1 MSRSGARSA
10 TPGISSQINPR
21 SPLALSRTGSP
32 AGREDS
38 PPHAKSVPDKVHLPR
53 RATRPLRSVL
63 EDLDLSKRTEQR
75 LSRYFG
81 PKPVGGTA
89 GKEKRSSA
97 DEEPMFPSSSPK
109 PEVQHRA
116 RRRLVRS
123 TEPDFEVSARQRASW
138 EGALRRRH
146 RFCESI
152 LRDEAKEQMIA
163 KYRKDLAAM
172 DQAHLDSPVSRMLL
186 SRGSSGGLQG
196 QKAFRS
202 SRSLNELDAKNHQT
216 AKPPDPDLND
226 WSNGQLVPGVA
237 WRRQR
242 QIQLAAL
249 LEARRDA
256 DKRQRGIW
264 RERDDSEDDNK
275 DDEGADAQATAD
287 NEASSSGKGR
297 GSLLATIDLVA
308 SGLHNAGFEDL
319 SEQELARR
327 IPPEINAYEDLF
339 KKILHSAEILVSLGA
354 EPVKWEASTFRNGS
368 IMAAQDRVDVH
379 HREAA
384 LHGALAEKAAEE
396 QRQRRR
402 ANQRQ
407 ADALR
412 VFKMEDRI
420 SDISGRVALG
430 AKSRTREV

>member
-1 MSRSGARSA
+1 
-10 TPGISSQINPR
+10 
-21 SPLALSRTGSP
+21 
-32 AGREDS
+32 
-38 PPHAKSVPDKVHLPR
+38 
-53 RATRPLRSVL
+53 
-63 EDLDLSKRTEQR
+63 
-75 LSRYFG
+75 
-81 PKPVGGTA
+81 
-89 GKEKRSSA
+89 
-97 DEEPMFPSSSPK
+97 
-109 PEVQHRA
+109 
-116 RRRLVRS
+116 
-123 TEPDFEVSARQRASW
+123 
-138 EGALRRRH
+138 
-146 RFCESI
+146 
-152 LRDEAKEQMIA
+152 
-163 KYRKDLAAM
+163 M
-172 DQAHLDSPVSRMLL
+172 DQDSPVSL
-186 SRGSSGGLQG
+186 SRGASGGLQRH
-196 QKAFRS
+196 KAFRS
-202 SRSLNELDAKNHQT
+202 SRSLNELDALNHAT
-216 AKPPDPDLND
+216 EKPPDPDLND

-242 QIQLAAL
+242 QIQLTAL

-256 DKRQRGIW
+256 DKRQRGIL

-275 DDEGADAQATAD
+275 DDEGAYAQAAAD
-287 NEASSSGKGR
+287 NEAGSSGKGR

-327 IPPEINAYEDLF
+327 IPPEINAYEDMF

-384 LHGALAEKAAEE
+384 LHGALAKKAAEQE
-396 QRQRRR
+396 RQRRR
-402 ANQRQ
+402 AKQRE

-412 VFKMEDRI
+412 VFKLEDRM